1 MNLKSKIESILFVA
15 NKPLSVGKIAQFVEA
30 DKKSVKQ
37 ALSEL
42 VEEYKEKNK
51 GIIIVKNLISYQM
64 TTNPINA
71 NIIKKFLKDEISGE
85 LTQPALET
93 LTIIAY
99 RGPISKPEL
108 EQIRGV
114 NCGLILRNL
123 RIRGLIQQSQGKDL
137 KKKIGSKENN
147 FLPNFLPEDLYY
159 NISFD
164 FLKFLGIASVEELP
178 EFEKL
183 SKQEIFQE

>member
-15 NKPLSVGKIAQFVEA
+15 NKPLSAGKISQLVEA

-37 ALSEL
+37 EL
-42 VEEYKEKNK
+42 NDLINEYKEKNS
-51 GIIIVKNLISYQM
+51 GIIIAKNLISYQM
-64 TTNPINA
+64 TTNPSNA
-71 NIIKKFLKDEISGE
+71 DIIKKFLKDEISGE

-93 LTIIAY
+93 LTIVAY
-99 RGPISKPEL
+99 RGPISKPEI

-123 RIRGLIQQSQGKDL
+123 RIRGLVEQNNGKDL
-137 KKKIGSKENN
+137 KKKLENKN
-147 FLPNFLPEDLYY
+147 NDFLSEEFYY

-164 FLKFLGIASVEELP
+164 FLKFLGISSIEELP
-178 EFEKL
+178 EFEEL
-183 SKQEIFQE
+183 SRREIFQQ